1 MRSVNDQGSDLL
13 GQRLLAAGNGTF
25 VGRQEELAAFGA
37 ALRSGGRVL
46 FVHGPGGV
54 GKSALLRR
62 LAQEALAAERSVTL
76 LDGRTL
82 GPSPAA
88 FESAAEAVFAD
99 ERAVLLVD
107 SFEDIQSL
115 EGWLRERFLPRIPV
129 GALVVLAGRVPP
141 DLTWQADPTWA
152 GTLMVLPLRD
162 LSPTDAA
169 ALLEARGVAVG
180 GLRESL
186 LAFAGGHPLALSLG
200 AAVAIKDERAS
211 SRWKPTQNVV
221 ATLLDQLVGE
231 VPSPAHRHA
240 LEVCAQAYVTTEDLL
255 RAVLPYDDAATL
267 FSWLRRLPFM
277 ESGTPGLHPHDVVRE
292 ILRADLSWRD
302 PQRYA
307 ELQQRI
313 GGHLMAQV
321 RTVADTDVLRVVG
334 SLFYLRHH
342 RRSLPGRDFWHQE
355 DDVYE
360 EAFRPGE
367 TGNTVALV
375 AEADSG
381 ESAAAVAF
389 WATRQPEAFHL
400 YRHTATGELAGVCVW
415 LRLDRPSDEEAKADP
430 VVAAAW
436 THARAVAPL
445 RPGEHLGV
453 GRIWVRDASR
463 GLSSAMEWRGVGHS
477 LRSERMA
484 WSFMAVP
491 ADDPRV
497 GYYRR
502 YSPYELDEHTWLG
515 DSEYTLF
522 AHDWRALP
530 AQVWLERLMSADTPA
545 AASSVREP
553 ELAVLSRAEFTD
565 AVRKA
570 LRHLS
575 RTSELAANPLV
586 RGRLVAGHP
595 DPVQALRERLE
606 EAIHRLGRDPRAS
619 KLHRALDTTYLRGVP
634 NQEAAAERLGLPFT
648 TYRRHLTTGVER
660 ICEDLWQRELYGTSD
675 G

>member
-1 MRSVNDQGSDLL
+1 MNDTGFDLL
-13 GQRLLAAGNGTF
+13 GQRLVAARNETF
-25 VGRQEELAAFGA
+25 VGRQEELAVFDA
-37 ALRSGGRVL
+37 ALRNSGSVL

-54 GKSALLRR
+54 GKSALLRQ
-62 LAQEALAAERSVTL
+62 LAQQALAAGRSVTL

-88 FESAAEAVFAD
+88 FESAAETVFAD
-99 ERAVLLVD
+99 ERPVLLVD
-107 SFEDIQSL
+107 NFEDIQGL

-129 GALVVLAGRVPP
+129 SALVVLVGRLPP

-152 GTLMVLPLRD
+152 GTLLVLPLRD
-162 LSPTDAA
+162 LSPVDAA
-169 ALLEARGVAVG
+169 ALLEARGVAAG
-180 GLRESL
+180 SLRESL

-200 AAVAIKDERAS
+200 AAVAVKDERAN
-211 SRWKPTQNVV
+211 SRWKPAQNVV

-240 LEVCAQAYVTTEDLL
+240 LEVCAQTYITTEDLL
-255 RAVLPYDDAATL
+255 RAVLPDDDAATL

-277 ESGTPGLHPHDVVRE
+277 ESGTLGLHPHDVVRE

-307 ELQQRI
+307 DLRQRI

-321 RTVADTDVLRVVG
+321 RTVPDSNVLRIVG
-334 SLFYLRHH
+334 SMFYLRHH
-342 RRSLPGRDFWHQE
+342 RKSPPGRDFWHQE

-360 EAFRPGE
+360 EVFRLEE
-367 TGNTVALV
+367 TGNAVALV
-375 AEADSG
+375 AEADG
-381 ESAAAVAF
+381 NESAAAVAF
-389 WATRQPEAFHL
+389 WAARQPEAFHL

-415 LRLDRPSDEEAKADP
+415 LRLDRPGDEEAAADP

-436 THARAVAPL
+436 SHARAVAPL
-445 RPGEHLGV
+445 RPGEHLSV
-453 GRIWVRDASR
+453 GRIWVRDANQ
-463 GLSSAMEWRGVGHS
+463 GLSTAMEWRGVGHS
-477 LRSERMA
+477 LRSERTA

-491 ADDPRV
+491 ADDHRV
-497 GYYRR
+497 DYYRR
-502 YSPYELDEHTWLG
+502 YSPYELDEHVRLG

-530 AQVWLERLMSADTPA
+530 AQVWLERLMSADTTTDA
-545 AASSVREP
+545 TSVREP
-553 ELAVLSRAEFTD
+553 ELAVLSRAEFTE

-575 RTSELAANPLV
+575 HTSALAANPLV
-586 RGRLVAGHP
+586 RSRLCAGQP

-606 EAIHRLGRDPRAS
+606 GAIRTLGQDARTS
-619 KLHRALDTTYLRGVP
+619 KLQRALDITYLRGVP

-648 TYRRHLTTGVER
+648 TYRRHLTTGIER
-660 ICEDLWQRELYGTSD
+660 ICEDLWQRELYGTND
-675 G
+675 T